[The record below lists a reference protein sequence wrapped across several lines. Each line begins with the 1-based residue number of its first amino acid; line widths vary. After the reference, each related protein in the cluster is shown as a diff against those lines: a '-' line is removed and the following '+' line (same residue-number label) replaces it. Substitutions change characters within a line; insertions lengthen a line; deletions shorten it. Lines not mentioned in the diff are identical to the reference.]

1 MPELPEVE
9 TVRLGLRPVLEG
21 AVIEKVTVRRPDL
34 RRPFPPRFR
43 ARLTGRRI
51 TALGRRA
58 KYVLADLDD
67 GNVLVMHLGM
77 SGSFRI
83 EAWGEETTIAGHV
96 YHPRSR
102 LRAHDHVVFDMSS
115 GARVIF
121 NDPRRFG
128 LMDIVARRDLD
139 SSPLFADLGVE
150 PLGNAMSGALIA
162 ELFKGRSAPLKAMLI
177 DQSRIAGLG
186 NIYACEALWRARLSP
201 SRPASSLATG
211 RAAAK
216 RMAETLATAI
226 RDVLKE
232 AIAAGGSSLRDYRQ
246 TNGEL
251 GDFQHRFAVYDR
263 EGEPCPR
270 RDCSG
275 VIRRTVQSGRSTF
288 YCPVCQK

>member
-9 TVRLGLRPVLEG
+9 TVRLGLQPAMEG
-21 AVIEKVTVRRPDL
+21 ATIDKVTVRRPDL
-34 RRPFPPRFR
+34 RKPFPPRFKG
-43 ARLTGRRI
+43 RLTGRRI

-58 KYVLADLDD
+58 KYLLADLDD
-67 GNVLVMHLGM
+67 GSVLVMHLGM

-83 EAWGEETTIAGHV
+83 ETDGKTTTTARTYRPPGQ
-96 YHPRSR
+96 

-128 LMDIVARRDLD
+128 LMDIVRRRDLD
-139 SSPLFADLGVE
+139 STPLFAGLGVE

-162 ELFKGRSAPLKAMLI
+162 ELFKGRAAPLKAMLI
-177 DQSRIAGLG
+177 DQSKIAGLG

-201 SRPASSLATG
+201 TRPAGSLATG
-211 RAAAK
+211 RPAAK
-216 RMAETLATAI
+216 RMAATLASAI
-226 RDVLKE
+226 RDVLE
-232 AIAAGGSSLRDYRQ
+232 AAIAAGGSSLRDHRR

-251 GDFQHRFAVYDR
+251 GDFQHQFTVYDR

-270 RDCSG
+270 RDCNG
-275 VIRRTVQSGRSTF
+275 VIHRMVQSGRSTF